1 MNKKSLEKNERL
13 NRDAIK
19 ISVSTRVAD
28 LVITMTE
35 GAIRTLLNSLI
46 ITAVSSLLVALV
58 LKYVLKM

>member
-28 LVITMTE
+28 LVITMRE